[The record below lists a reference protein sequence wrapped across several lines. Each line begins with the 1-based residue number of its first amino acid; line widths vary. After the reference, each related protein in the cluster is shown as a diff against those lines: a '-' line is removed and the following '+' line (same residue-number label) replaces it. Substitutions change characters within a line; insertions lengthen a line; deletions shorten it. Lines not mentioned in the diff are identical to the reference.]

1 MFIERSILVSTGDVL
16 RPDRVVVKGKA
27 TTIVEFKTG
36 VFDEKHILQTKEYL
50 TVLKS
55 MQPENNL
62 KALLIY
68 LGDTP
73 ECIAVE

>member
-1 MFIERSILVSTGDVL
+1 
-16 RPDRVVVKGKA
+16 
-27 TTIVEFKTG
+27 
-36 VFDEKHILQTKEYL
+36 
-50 TVLKS
+50 

-73 ECIAVE
+73 ECIAVEWLRF